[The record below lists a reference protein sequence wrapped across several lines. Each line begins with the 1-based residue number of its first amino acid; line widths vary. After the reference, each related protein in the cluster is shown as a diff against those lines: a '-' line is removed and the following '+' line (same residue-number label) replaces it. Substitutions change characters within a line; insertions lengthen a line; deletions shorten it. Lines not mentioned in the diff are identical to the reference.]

1 MTATAAPRWREQMDV
16 TFGLSLPA
24 SPSGARGLVRHRALG
39 HVDAFRVAGTPQL
52 LRRTPNAI
60 RTTENAPLKVCA
72 VRAGEVVLRRDDLP
86 DLRLGPGDIAL
97 YDTGRPYELR
107 LMSRWNC
114 TVMTVAHDD
123 LTLPSRTLS
132 HALQHQLPGH
142 GPGAVLAQLL
152 ESAVDDALARP
163 DTAVL
168 LGHATIDLLTGVA
181 YEHDA
186 PVAPDDALRVAVLG
200 YIREHLGDPDLGVT
214 SIAHAHGISSRTL
227 HRLFTEEEWTVSET
241 IRNLRLDAVRSDL
254 VNPNLAGR
262 SIMAIA
268 TTHGFYDQA
277 HLTRAFRTRFGTTPA
292 AARRS
297 APPRSQVS
305 P

>member
-1 MTATAAPRWREQMDV
+1 MTTIAAPRWREEMDA

-24 SPSGARGLVRHRALG
+24 PPSAARGLVRHRALG
-39 HVDAFRVAGTPQL
+39 HIDAFRVAGTPQL
-52 LRRTPNAI
+52 LRRTPKAI
-60 RTTENAPLKVCA
+60 RAAENAPLKVCA

-107 LMSRWNC
+107 LMNRWNC

-123 LTLPSRTLS
+123 LRLPSRTLS
-132 HALQHQLPGH
+132 HALQHQLPGQ
-142 GPGAVLAQLL
+142 GPGAVLTQLL
-152 ESAVDDALARP
+152 ESAVDDAFARS
-163 DTAVL
+163 DTAIL
-168 LGHATIDLLTGVA
+168 LGHAAIDLLTGMA
-181 YEHDA
+181 YELDV
-186 PVAPDDALRVAVLG
+186 PFAPDHALHIAVLG

-214 SIAHAHGISSRTL
+214 SIARAHCISPRTL
-227 HRLFTEEEWTVSET
+227 HRLFAEQEWTVSET
-241 IRNLRLDAVRSDL
+241 IRNLRLDAVRADL

-268 TTHGFYDQA
+268 AVYGFGGQS

-292 AARRS
+292 AVRRGVS
-297 APPRSQVS
+297 PRSQIS
-305 P
+305 R

>member
-1 MTATAAPRWREQMDV
+1 MTATAAPRWREQMDA

-24 SPSGARGLVRHRALG
+24 PPIGARGLVRHRTLG
-39 HVDAFRVAGTPQL
+39 HIDAFRVAGTPQL

-60 RTTENAPLKVCA
+60 RAAESAPLKVCA

-107 LMSRWNC
+107 LMNRWNC
-114 TVMTVAHDD
+114 TVMTIAHDD
-123 LTLPSRTLS
+123 LALPSRTLC
-132 HALQHQLPGH
+132 HALEHQLPGQ
-142 GPGAVLAQLL
+142 GPGAVLTQLL
-152 ESAVDDALARP
+152 ESAVDDAFARS
-163 DTAVL
+163 DTAIL
-168 LGHATIDLLTGVA
+168 LGHATVDLLAGLA
-181 YEHDA
+181 YELDA
-186 PVAPDDALRVAVLG
+186 PTAPDHALRIAVLG

-214 SIAHAHGISSRTL
+214 SIARAHHISSRTL
-227 HRLFTEEEWTVSET
+227 HRLFSEEEWTVSET
-241 IRNLRLDAVRSDL
+241 IRNLRLDAVRADL

-268 TTHGFYDQA
+268 ATRGFYDQS

-292 AARRS
+292 AARRE
-297 APPRSQVS
+297 V
-305 P
+305 